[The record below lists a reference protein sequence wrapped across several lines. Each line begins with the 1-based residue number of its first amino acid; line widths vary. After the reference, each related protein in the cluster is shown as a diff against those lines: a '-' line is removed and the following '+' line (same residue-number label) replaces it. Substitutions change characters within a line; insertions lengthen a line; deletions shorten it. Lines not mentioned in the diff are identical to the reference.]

1 MVNKFFAFFLVLIL
15 INFKSFGSNSTQVS
29 VITIGP
35 YEKELYSAFGHSGI
49 RFWDPSNGIDY
60 FYNYG
65 IFDFDQP
72 NFYLNFLHGKLL
84 YKVGKY
90 NYKSAEA
97 FYKSQNRFI
106 KEQILDIDDNDKML
120 LFKYLEENVQP
131 ENSSYL
137 YNYIFNNC
145 ATKIRD
151 VLFSVFQERV
161 EFKSEGEGMSFR
173 GLMDLYLKKNE
184 WGDLGIDI
192 CLGSSIDVEAS
203 NLDQMYLPD
212 YLFTGL
218 EIAILDNKKLVN
230 ETLTYIPDYNEYNQS
245 IFSPKLIFIIVLLI
259 SIYISFRQ
267 IKYGLKYKYFDL
279 ILFCGSG
286 LIGLLIIYLWGFT
299 DHLSKNNF
307 NILWASPINFI
318 LPFLFSRETHKKWF
332 IIYVIFYIAVL
343 ISLLILWNF
352 IPQNLNQNV
361 LIITLSMILR
371 LASNIIYINRN
382 KIIYS

>member
-1 MVNKFFAFFLVLIL
+1 M
-15 INFKSFGSNSTQVS
+15 
-29 VITIGP
+29 
-35 YEKELYSAFGHSGI
+35 
-49 RFWDPSNGIDY
+49 
-60 FYNYG
+60 
-65 IFDFDQP
+65 
-72 NFYLNFLHGKLL
+72 

-173 GLMDLYLKKNE
+173 SLMDLYLKKNE

-218 EIAILDNKKLVN
+218 EIATLDNKKLVN

-245 IFSPKLIFIIVLLI
+245 IFSPK
-259 SIYISFRQ
+259 SYS
-267 IKYGLKYKYFDL
+267 
-279 ILFCGSG
+279 
-286 LIGLLIIYLWGFT
+286 
-299 DHLSKNNF
+299 
-307 NILWASPINFI
+307 
-318 LPFLFSRETHKKWF
+318 
-332 IIYVIFYIAVL
+332 
-343 ISLLILWNF
+343 
-352 IPQNLNQNV
+352 
-361 LIITLSMILR
+361 LIITILFH
-371 LASNIIYINRN
+371 AIFIFISKSNYFTFSNIISNT
-382 KIIYS
+382 

>member
-15 INFKSFGSNSTQVS
+15 INLKSFGSNSTQVS

-131 ENSSYL
+131 ENSTYL

-382 KIIYS
+382 EIIYN

>member
-151 VLFSVFQERV
+151 VLFSVFQERI

-218 EIAILDNKKLVN
+218 EIATLDNKKLVN

-382 KIIYS
+382 EIIYN